1 MTVVTSYSPNR
12 LALWAGLGLSAL
24 TTVFLLWDAALGLF
38 FPDRL
43 RASVEET
50 GFQFGQVGTIGMI
63 ALICAILYALP
74 WTALL
79 GAILTTGFLG
89 GAICAHFRLGE
100 IGSPPQ
106 LVALLV
112 GVMAWGGLYLRDA
125 RVRMLLPFRGDPVGQ
140 VGSTSILA

>member
-1 MTVVTSYSPNR
+1 MTVVTSSLSNR
-12 LALWAGLGLSAL
+12 FTHRAGLALSAL
-24 TTVFLLWDAALGLF
+24 TAAFLLWDAAVGLL

-43 RASVEET
+43 RAAVEET
-50 GFQFGQVGTIGMI
+50 GFQFGQVPMIGGI
-63 ALICAILYALP
+63 ALVCGILYALP
-74 WTALL
+74 RTALL
-79 GAILTTGFLG
+79 GAIVTTGFLG

-125 RVRMLLPFRGDPVGQ
+125 RIRMLLPFRADAVGRGD
-140 VGSTSILA
+140 STQAG